1 MNVPVF
7 MYGSETMIWK
17 EKERSRIRAEQ
28 MGNLRSFLDIGR
40 MDRIP
45 NRIRELCKVMKA
57 VVKSIV
63 GVFWWFGHV
72 ERISKKVHV
81 GESLGSCSEWV
92 DYRKDRLIPWRTV
105 QEKKI
110 CMLGKQGEWWKFVWW
125 NAWGVAQGITPDLD
139 EILQLW
145 VAIVIWSTRGVEFL
159 SEGKPTT

>member
-1 MNVPVF
+1 

-63 GVFWWFGHV
+63 GVF
-72 ERISKKVHV
+72 
-81 GESLGSCSEWV
+81 
-92 DYRKDRLIPWRTV
+92 
-105 QEKKI
+105 
-110 CMLGKQGEWWKFVWW
+110 
-125 NAWGVAQGITPDLD
+125 
-139 EILQLW
+139 
-145 VAIVIWSTRGVEFL
+145 
-159 SEGKPTT
+159 